1 MEKDLDKKLYN
12 DYLNGEKEAFEILY
26 NKYKNKI
33 EYFIYNI
40 VKDYQKAEDI
50 AQETFIYVIQHQ
62 MRENSS
68 FKYYIYLVARS
79 KALNYIN
86 VEKRR
91 NEITEKYFA
100 NDNEQIEKDVL
111 DIITAEE
118 SKKELLES
126 IELLDERYKNAIYL
140 VNIEGLSYEETS
152 KILGETLQN
161 TKNLI
166 HRGKKQLRK
175 ILLKKG
181 FNEMNKVLKIFVII
195 ICTTIA
201 LSGIVYATTVI
212 YNKYIK
218 NNTNHNITMNPSYQS
233 TLDENTINNLWVGT
247 LDLAWKELEDKIGL
261 NKIEL
266 EGEMPQIANDLNES
280 TFSKEMLNPNDYKIN
295 VERTVTNGYKIDA
308 TLNKEL
314 NFLESFDLNQGKKS
328 KDRIK
333 YRSFKDIMLSVIDNF
348 NDYKWTFGNSDE
360 AIKYFG
366 INNASPEKMNKN
378 VEILFYNKLNNGSL
392 LSNDMA
398 IKLKTKEGD
407 EIILYR
413 TDDKKSFDEYYEDIK
428 AKTKNYKGRTEFSQD
443 DELRVPYVKVNG
455 MINYNQLYDK
465 KIKNSKGLYIYD
477 VIQNVNFYLN
487 ERGCNLS
494 SKATMVTEYMG
505 IGEDTKYCYF
515 QDTFII
521 FMKEKKSDKPYFAL
535 KVDNND
541 ILEKIEETDEPKIFD
556 STTLADREKYY
567 SKYLQGGE
575 YKFFEDEKYEYYYPT
590 QKTQVVQVYF
600 KNGDIMTA
608 EEALKQ
614 GKISM
619 DLLDKYEIEYFK
631 KEK

>member
-91 NEITEKYFA
+91 NEITEKYLA

-140 VNIEGLSYEETS
+140 VNIEGISYEETS

-212 YNKYIK
+212 YNRYIK

-247 LDLAWKELEDKIGL
+247 LDLAWKDLEEKIGL

-280 TFSKEMLNPNDYKIN
+280 TFSKEMLNPNDYEIKI
-295 VERTVTNGYKIDA
+295 ERTVTNGYKIDA

-314 NFLESFDLNQGKKS
+314 NFLESFD
-328 KDRIK
+328 
-333 YRSFKDIMLSVIDNF
+333 NF
-348 NDYKWTFGNSDE
+348 SDYKWTFGNSE
-360 AIKYFG
+360 EYIKYFG
-366 INNASPEKMNKN
+366 INNASPEEMNKN

-428 AKTKNYKGRTEFSQD
+428 AKTKNYKGRTEFSED
-443 DELRVPYVKVNG
+443 DELRIPYVKVNG

-505 IGEDTKYCYF
+505 IGQDTKYCYF

-521 FMKEKKSDKPYFAL
+521 FMKEANSDKPYFAL

-541 ILEKIEETDEPKIFD
+541 ILEKIEETDGPKIFD

>member
-50 AQETFIYVIQHQ
+50 AQETFIYVIQHK

-91 NEITEKYFA
+91 NEITEKYLA

-166 HRGKKQLRK
+166 YRGKKQLRK

-212 YNKYIK
+212 YNKYKK

-247 LDLAWKELEDKIGL
+247 LDLAWKDLEEKIGL

-314 NFLESFDLNQGKKS
+314 NFLESFD
-328 KDRIK
+328 
-333 YRSFKDIMLSVIDNF
+333 NF
-348 NDYKWTFGNSDE
+348 SDYKWTFGNGDE

-366 INNASPEKMNKN
+366 INNASPEEMNKN

-428 AKTKNYKGRTEFSQD
+428 AKTKNYKGRTEFSED
-443 DELRVPYVKVNG
+443 DELRIPYVKVNG

-505 IGEDTKYCYF
+505 IGQDTKYCYF

-521 FMKEKKSDKPYFAL
+521 FMKEVNSDKPYFAL

-556 STTLADREKYY
+556 STTLADRDKYY

-575 YKFFEDEKYEYYYPT
+575 YKFFEDEKYEYYYPS
-590 QKTQVVQVYF
+590 QKTKVVMVYF
-600 KNGDIMTA
+600 PNGVAMTA

>member
-68 FKYYIYLVARS
+68 FKCYIYLVARS

-91 NEITEKYFA
+91 NEITEKYLA
-100 NDNEQIEKDVL
+100 NADEKIEKDVL
-111 DIITAEE
+111 DIITAKEN
-118 SKKELLES
+118 KKELLES

-152 KILGETLQN
+152 KILGENLQS

-247 LDLAWKELEDKIGL
+247 LDLAWKDLEDKIGL

-295 VERTVTNGYKIDA
+295 VERTLTNGYKIDA

-314 NFLESFDLNQGKKS
+314 NFLESFD
-328 KDRIK
+328 
-333 YRSFKDIMLSVIDNF
+333 NF
-348 NDYKWTFGNSDE
+348 NDYKWTFGSNE
-360 AIKYFG
+360 EYIKYFG

-413 TDDKKSFDEYYEDIK
+413 TDDKKSFDEYYEDVKTK
-428 AKTKNYKGRTEFSQD
+428 AKNYKGRTEFTKD
-443 DELRVPYVKVNG
+443 DELRIPYVKVNG
-455 MINYNQLYDK
+455 MINYKQLYDK

-505 IGEDTKYCYF
+505 IGQDTKYCYF
-515 QDTFII
+515 QDTFIV
-521 FMKEKKSDKPYFAL
+521 FMKEANSDKPYFAL

-541 ILEKIEETDEPKIFD
+541 ILEKVEETDEPKIFD

-575 YKFFEDEKYEYYYPT
+575 YKFFEDEQYEYYYPS
-590 QKTQVVQVYF
+590 QKTKVVMVYF
-600 KNGDIMTA
+600 PNGVTMTA
-608 EEALKQ
+608 EDALKQ
-614 GKISM
+614 GKITM
-619 DLLDKYEIEYFK
+619 DLLDKYEIEYSK
-631 KEK
+631 REK

>member
-91 NEITEKYFA
+91 NEITEKYLA
-100 NDNEQIEKDVL
+100 NDDEQIEKDVL

-181 FNEMNKVLKIFVII
+181 FDEMNKFLKIFVII

-308 TLNKEL
+308 TLNKKL
-314 NFLESFDLNQGKKS
+314 NFLESFD
-328 KDRIK
+328 
-333 YRSFKDIMLSVIDNF
+333 NF
-348 NDYKWTFGNSDE
+348 SDYKWTFGNGE
-360 AIKYFG
+360 EYIKYFG
-366 INNASPEKMNKN
+366 INNASSEKMNKN

-428 AKTKNYKGRTEFSQD
+428 AKTKNYKGRTEFSED

-455 MINYNQLYDK
+455 IINYNQLYDK

-477 VIQNVNFYLN
+477 VIQNVNFNLN

-505 IGEDTKYCYF
+505 IGQDTKYCYF

-521 FMKEKKSDKPYFAL
+521 FMKEANSDKPYFAL

>member
-91 NEITEKYFA
+91 NEITEKYLT
-100 NDNEQIEKDVL
+100 NDDEQIEKDVL
-111 DIITAEE
+111 DIITTEE

-201 LSGIVYATTVI
+201 LSGIVYATIVI

-247 LDLAWKELEDKIGL
+247 LDLAWKELEEKIGL

-266 EGEMPQIANDLNES
+266 EGKMPQIANDLNES

-314 NFLESFDLNQGKKS
+314 NFLESFD
-328 KDRIK
+328 
-333 YRSFKDIMLSVIDNF
+333 NF
-348 NDYKWTFGNSDE
+348 SDYKWTFGNSE
-360 AIKYFG
+360 EYIKYFG

-428 AKTKNYKGRTEFSQD
+428 AKTKNYKGRTEFSED
-443 DELRVPYVKVNG
+443 DELRIPYVKVNG

-465 KIKNSKGLYIYD
+465 KIKNLKGLYIYD

-505 IGEDTKYCYF
+505 IGQDTKYCYF

-521 FMKEKKSDKPYFAL
+521 FMKEANSDKPYFAL

-600 KNGDIMTA
+600 KNGDIMTV

>member
-40 VKDYQKAEDI
+40 VKDYHKAEDI

-91 NEITEKYFA
+91 NEITEKYLT
-100 NDNEQIEKDVL
+100 NNNEQIEKDVL
-111 DIITAEE
+111 DIITTEE
-118 SKKELLES
+118 NKKELLES
-126 IELLDERYKNAIYL
+126 IEQLDERYKNAIYL

-195 ICTTIA
+195 ISTTIA

-218 NNTNHNITMNPSYQS
+218 NNTNHNIKMNPSYQS

-247 LDLAWKELEDKIGL
+247 LDLAWKDLEEKIGL

-266 EGEMPQIANDLNES
+266 EGKMPQIANDLNES

-314 NFLESFDLNQGKKS
+314 NFLESFD
-328 KDRIK
+328 
-333 YRSFKDIMLSVIDNF
+333 NF
-348 NDYKWTFGNSDE
+348 SDYKWTFGNGDE

-366 INNASPEKMNKN
+366 INNASPEEMNKN

-428 AKTKNYKGRTEFSQD
+428 AKTKNYKGRTEFSED

-455 MINYNQLYDK
+455 MINYNELYDK

-505 IGEDTKYCYF
+505 IGQDTKYCYF

-521 FMKEKKSDKPYFAL
+521 FMKEANSDKPYFAL

>member
-314 NFLESFDLNQGKKS
+314 NFLESFD
-328 KDRIK
+328 
-333 YRSFKDIMLSVIDNF
+333 NF

-366 INNASPEKMNKN
+366 INNASPEKMNRN

-428 AKTKNYKGRTEFSQD
+428 AKTKNYKGRTEFLED

>member
-12 DYLNGEKEAFEILY
+12 DYLNGEKETFEILY

-91 NEITEKYFA
+91 NEITEKYLA

-111 DIITAEE
+111 DIITTEE

-247 LDLAWKELEDKIGL
+247 LDLAWKDLEEKIGL

-314 NFLESFDLNQGKKS
+314 NFLESFD
-328 KDRIK
+328 
-333 YRSFKDIMLSVIDNF
+333 NF
-348 NDYKWTFGNSDE
+348 SDYKWTFGNSE
-360 AIKYFG
+360 EYIKYFG
-366 INNASPEKMNKN
+366 INNASPEEMNKN

-428 AKTKNYKGRTEFSQD
+428 AKTKSYKGRTEFSED
-443 DELRVPYVKVNG
+443 DELRIPYIKVNG

-505 IGEDTKYCYF
+505 IGQDTKYCYF

-521 FMKEKKSDKPYFAL
+521 FMKEANSDKPYFAL

-556 STTLADREKYY
+556 STTLADRDKYY

>member
-1 MEKDLDKKLYN
+1 MLLLYIYMKAGKKMEKDLDKKLYN

-50 AQETFIYVIQHQ
+50 AQETFIYVIQHK

-91 NEITEKYFA
+91 NEITEKYLA

-111 DIITAEE
+111 DIITTEE

-247 LDLAWKELEDKIGL
+247 LDLAWKDLEEKIGL

-266 EGEMPQIANDLNES
+266 EGKMPQIANDLNES

-314 NFLESFDLNQGKKS
+314 NFLELF
-328 KDRIK
+328 
-333 YRSFKDIMLSVIDNF
+333 DNF
-348 NDYKWTFGNSDE
+348 SDYKWIFGNSE
-360 AIKYFG
+360 EYIKYFG

-428 AKTKNYKGRTEFSQD
+428 AKTKNYKGRTEFSED
-443 DELRVPYVKVNG
+443 DELRIPYVKVNG

-505 IGEDTKYCYF
+505 IGQDTKYCYF

-521 FMKEKKSDKPYFAL
+521 FMKEKNSDKPYFAL

-556 STTLADREKYY
+556 STTLADRDKYY

-575 YKFFEDEKYEYYYPT
+575 YKFFEEEKYEYYYPT

>member
-91 NEITEKYFA
+91 NEITEKYLT
-100 NDNEQIEKDVL
+100 NDDEQIEKDVL

-247 LDLAWKELEDKIGL
+247 LDLAWKDLEDKIGL

-280 TFSKEMLNPNDYKIN
+280 TFSKEMINPNDYKIN

-314 NFLESFDLNQGKKS
+314 NFSEAF
-328 KDRIK
+328 
-333 YRSFKDIMLSVIDNF
+333 DNF
-348 NDYKWTFGNSDE
+348 SDYKWTFGNGDE

-428 AKTKNYKGRTEFSQD
+428 AKTKNYKGRTEFSED

-505 IGEDTKYCYF
+505 IGQDTKYCYF

-521 FMKEKKSDKPYFAL
+521 FMKEANSDKPYFAL

-541 ILEKIEETDEPKIFD
+541 ILEKIEETDGPKIFD

>member
-91 NEITEKYFA
+91 NEITEKYLA
-100 NDNEQIEKDVL
+100 NDDEQIEKDVL

-181 FNEMNKVLKIFVII
+181 FDEMNKFLKIFVII

-308 TLNKEL
+308 TLNKKL
-314 NFLESFDLNQGKKS
+314 NFLESFD
-328 KDRIK
+328 
-333 YRSFKDIMLSVIDNF
+333 NF
-348 NDYKWTFGNSDE
+348 SDYKWTFGNSE
-360 AIKYFG
+360 EYIKYFG
-366 INNASPEKMNKN
+366 INNASPEEMNKN
-378 VEILFYNKLNNGSL
+378 IEILFYNKLNNGSL

-428 AKTKNYKGRTEFSQD
+428 AKAKNYKGRTEFSED
-443 DELRVPYVKVNG
+443 DELRVPYVQVNG

-505 IGEDTKYCYF
+505 IGQDTKYCYF

-521 FMKEKKSDKPYFAL
+521 FMKEKNSDKPYFAL

-556 STTLADREKYY
+556 STTLADRDKYY

-575 YKFFEDEKYEYYYPT
+575 YKFFEDEKYEYYYPS
-590 QKTQVVQVYF
+590 QKTKIVMVYF
-600 KNGDIMTA
+600 PNGVAMTA

-614 GKISM
+614 GKISI
-619 DLLDKYEIEYFK
+619 DLLDKYKIEYFK

>member
-50 AQETFIYVIQHQ
+50 TQETFIYVIQHQ

-91 NEITEKYFA
+91 NEITEKYLA

-111 DIITAEE
+111 DIITTEE

-166 HRGKKQLRK
+166 HRAKKQLRK

-212 YNKYIK
+212 YNRYIK

-247 LDLAWKELEDKIGL
+247 LDLAWKDLEEKIGL

-314 NFLESFDLNQGKKS
+314 NFLESFD
-328 KDRIK
+328 
-333 YRSFKDIMLSVIDNF
+333 NF
-348 NDYKWTFGNSDE
+348 SDYKWTFGNSE
-360 AIKYFG
+360 EYIKYFG

-378 VEILFYNKLNNGSL
+378 VEILFYNKLNNDSS

-428 AKTKNYKGRTEFSQD
+428 AKTKNYKGRTEFSED

-505 IGEDTKYCYF
+505 IGQDTKYCYF

-521 FMKEKKSDKPYFAL
+521 FMKEANFDKPYFAL

-541 ILEKIEETDEPKIFD
+541 ILEKIEETDGPKIFD
-556 STTLADREKYY
+556 GTTLADREKYY

-575 YKFFEDEKYEYYYPT
+575 YKFFEDEKYEYYYPS
-590 QKTQVVQVYF
+590 QKTKVVMVYF
-600 KNGDIMTA
+600 PNGVAMTA

>member
-91 NEITEKYFA
+91 NEITEKYLT
-100 NDNEQIEKDVL
+100 NDDEQIEKDVL

-152 KILGETLQN
+152 KILVETLQN

-247 LDLAWKELEDKIGL
+247 LDLAWKELEEKIGL

-266 EGEMPQIANDLNES
+266 EGKMPQIANDLNES

-314 NFLESFDLNQGKKS
+314 NFLESFD
-328 KDRIK
+328 
-333 YRSFKDIMLSVIDNF
+333 NF
-348 NDYKWTFGNSDE
+348 SDYKWTFGNGDE

-366 INNASPEKMNKN
+366 INNASPEEMNKN
-378 VEILFYNKLNNGSL
+378 VEILFYNKLNNDSL

-428 AKTKNYKGRTEFSQD
+428 AKTKNYKGRTEFSED

-505 IGEDTKYCYF
+505 IGQDTKYCYF

-521 FMKEKKSDKPYFAL
+521 FMKEANSDKPYFAL

-556 STTLADREKYY
+556 STTLVDREKYY

>member
-68 FKYYIYLVARS
+68 FKCYIYLVARS

-91 NEITEKYFA
+91 NEITEKYLA
-100 NDNEQIEKDVL
+100 NADEKIEKDVL

-118 SKKELLES
+118 NKKELLES

-152 KILGETLQN
+152 KILGENLQS

-181 FNEMNKVLKIFVII
+181 FDEMNKVLKIFVIS
-195 ICTTIA
+195 ICATVA
-201 LSGIVYATTVI
+201 LTGIVYATTVI

-247 LDLAWKELEDKIGL
+247 LDLAWKDLEDKIGL

-295 VERTVTNGYKIDA
+295 VERTLTNGYKIDA

-314 NFLESFDLNQGKKS
+314 NFLESFD
-328 KDRIK
+328 
-333 YRSFKDIMLSVIDNF
+333 NF
-348 NDYKWTFGNSDE
+348 NDYKWTFGNSE
-360 AIKYFG
+360 EYIKYFG

-413 TDDKKSFDEYYEDIK
+413 TDDKKSFDEYYEDVKTK
-428 AKTKNYKGRTEFSQD
+428 AKNYKGRTEFTKD
-443 DELRVPYVKVNG
+443 DELRIPYVKVNG
-455 MINYNQLYDK
+455 MINYKQLYDK

-505 IGEDTKYCYF
+505 IGQDTKYCYF
-515 QDTFII
+515 QDTFIV
-521 FMKEKKSDKPYFAL
+521 FMKEANSDKPYFAL

-541 ILEKIEETDEPKIFD
+541 ILEKVEETDEPKIFD

-575 YKFFEDEKYEYYYPT
+575 YKFFEDEQYEYYYPS
-590 QKTQVVQVYF
+590 QKTKVVMVYF
-600 KNGDIMTA
+600 PNGVTMTA
-608 EEALKQ
+608 EDALKQ
-614 GKISM
+614 GKITM
-619 DLLDKYEIEYFK
+619 DLLDKYEIEYSK
-631 KEK
+631 REK

>member
-50 AQETFIYVIQHQ
+50 AQETFIYVIQHK

-91 NEITEKYFA
+91 NEITEKYLA

-111 DIITAEE
+111 DIITTEE

-247 LDLAWKELEDKIGL
+247 LDLAWKDLEEKIGL

-266 EGEMPQIANDLNES
+266 EGKMPQIANDLNES

-314 NFLESFDLNQGKKS
+314 NFLELF
-328 KDRIK
+328 
-333 YRSFKDIMLSVIDNF
+333 DNF
-348 NDYKWTFGNSDE
+348 SDYKWIFGNSE
-360 AIKYFG
+360 EYIKYFG

-428 AKTKNYKGRTEFSQD
+428 AKTKNYKGRTEFSED
-443 DELRVPYVKVNG
+443 DELRIPYVKVNG

-505 IGEDTKYCYF
+505 IGQDTKYCYF

-521 FMKEKKSDKPYFAL
+521 FMKEKNSDKPYFAL

-556 STTLADREKYY
+556 STTLADRDKYY

-575 YKFFEDEKYEYYYPT
+575 YKFFEEEKYEYYYPT

>member
-50 AQETFIYVIQHQ
+50 AQETFIYVIQHK

-91 NEITEKYFA
+91 NEITEKYLA

-111 DIITAEE
+111 DIITTEE

-247 LDLAWKELEDKIGL
+247 LDLAWKDLEEKIGL

-266 EGEMPQIANDLNES
+266 EGKMPQIANDLNES

-314 NFLESFDLNQGKKS
+314 NFLELF
-328 KDRIK
+328 
-333 YRSFKDIMLSVIDNF
+333 DNF
-348 NDYKWTFGNSDE
+348 SDYKWTFGNSE
-360 AIKYFG
+360 EYIKYFG

-428 AKTKNYKGRTEFSQD
+428 AKTKNYKGRTEFSED
-443 DELRVPYVKVNG
+443 DELRIPYVKVNG

-494 SKATMVTEYMG
+494 SKAAMVTEYMG
-505 IGEDTKYCYF
+505 IGQDTKYCYF

-521 FMKEKKSDKPYFAL
+521 FMKEKNSDKPYFAL

-556 STTLADREKYY
+556 STTLADRDKYY